1 MRRALALPLAAA
13 ALAAAALAAC
23 GPAADHFAIH
33 LQLSQGDEYRC
44 PSPACTGI
52 SVACDAVVSV
62 RIVDAAD
69 PSKVYLSKCLP
80 LDNATNLCPI
90 GNLDLSGTD
99 GQPESIPNTMVRIE
113 VLVWPKTTLDKA
125 GEPLQ
130 CPTDTQFDA
139 HGMPLSVSPI
149 PAIGGQSYFLVG
161 SSEVA
166 DVPLGCINTGAIS
179 DKTCRSPGTIR
190 VTAAVD
196 DFDTGVFL
204 PPSIADGVTVYVGE
218 PRGHVNPDT
227 LATEWEL
234 GPSDVTV
241 LPRTVEA
248 PVPAWG
254 DDVSAQFQ
262 DTACLETLEDGPQ
275 ETPAVTCYA
284 VTPGDLQLRGFRL
297 AKSSLAQAFGALRL
311 PGVPDQGLVVGI
323 VVDHLGNPVA
333 GASVLPSSGT
343 VRFLSADRTEL
354 DTGDVTTASGM
365 FVSRDVP
372 FNATWTATDAQG
384 LPPVRPPVGGL
395 IVGKATVVFIE
406 LQAPSSN
413 Q

>member
-1 MRRALALPLAAA
+1 MRRALPLPLAAA
-13 ALAAAALAAC
+13 ALAAAALIGC
-23 GPAADHFAIH
+23 GPPADHFSIH
-33 LQLSQGDEYRC
+33 LTLSQAEYRC
-44 PSPACTGI
+44 PSPSCNGI
-52 SVACDAVVSV
+52 IVACDAVVSV

-69 PSKVYLSKCLP
+69 PGKVYLSKCLP
-80 LDNATNLCPI
+80 LDNAKNLCPI
-90 GNLDLSGTD
+90 SGLDLTGTD
-99 GQPESIPNTMVRIE
+99 GVPESIPNTMVRVE
-113 VLVWPKTTLDKA
+113 VLVWPKTELDDL
-125 GEPLQ
+125 GSPLQ
-130 CPTDTQFDA
+130 CPTDIEFDA
-139 HGMPLSVSPI
+139 HGMPLNQAPA
-149 PAIGGQSYFLVG
+149 PAIGGQTYFLVG

-166 DVPLGCINTGAIS
+166 DVPLGCINTAEIA
-179 DKTCRSPGTIR
+179 DKTCRSPGTVR
-190 VTAAVD
+190 VQAAVD
-196 DFDTGVFL
+196 DFDTGVYL

-234 GPSDVTV
+234 GPSDVTT

-254 DDVSAQFQ
+254 DDISAQFQ
-262 DTACLETLEDGPQ
+262 DTACLEVLEDGPQ
-275 ETPAVTCYA
+275 ETPAVSCYA
-284 VTPGDLQLRGFRL
+284 ATPGEDLQLRGFRL
-297 AKSSLAQAFGALRL
+297 AKSTLAQAFGALRL

-343 VRFLSADRTEL
+343 VRFLTADRSDL
-354 DTGDVTTASGM
+354 DTGMKTTASGM

-372 FNATWTATDAQG
+372 FDATWTATDGQG

-395 IVGKATVVFIE
+395 VVGKATIVFIE
-406 LQAPSSN
+406 LQAPPSN